1 MSAPNP
7 VALPCPGRIRSTPP
21 SFGWLDV
28 RLLNDDW
35 LGRLGPDATAALCL
49 LALAADRRGASFY
62 GRGRMAQRLGVDR
75 SRVDAALDRLRAL
88 ELVAFS
94 PWRPG
99 LPDGVWQLLPLP
111 TSRTG

>member
-1 MSAPNP
+1 MSARNP
-7 VALPCPGRIRSTPP
+7 APLPRPDRIRSTPR

-35 LGRLGPDATAALCL
+35 LARLGPDPTAVLCL
-49 LALAADRRGASFY
+49 LALAADRRGASYY
-62 GRGRMAQRLGVDR
+62 GRGRMAERLGLDGH
-75 SRVDAALDRLRAL
+75 RVDAALDRLRAL

-111 TSRTG
+111 NSR